1 MNGEKLSYQVC
12 VKALELMD
20 EILKEITGSWIVKLY
35 LYDNIYVCASVTDYR
50 LVIICSN
57 DAKDRR
63 SYIMDHLQFFRRDAL
78 PVTIRDDI
86 IYKYL
91 NHHMRSTRQY
101 ESTKEI
107 SASDVDPDK
116 LVFIVL

>member
-1 MNGEKLSYQVC
+1 M
-12 VKALELMD
+12 
-20 EILKEITGSWIVKLY
+20 ITHT
-35 LYDNIYVCASVTDYR
+35 YVCASVTDYR

-63 SYIMDHLQFFRRDAL
+63 SYIMDHLQFFHRDVL

-91 NHHMRSTRQY
+91 NHHMKSIREF
-101 ESTKEI
+101 ESAKEI
-107 SASDVDPDK
+107 SASDVDPGK
-116 LVFIVL
+116 LVFYIVV

>member
-20 EILKEITGSWIVKLY
+20 EILKEITGSWILSY
-35 LYDNIYVCASVTDYR
+35 IYDNTYICTSVTDYR

-57 DAKDRR
+57 DAKDKR
-63 SYIMDHLQFFRRDAL
+63 SYIMDHLQYFCRDAL
-78 PVTIRDDI
+78 AVTIKDDI

-91 NHHMRSTRQY
+91 NYHMRSIREF
-101 ESTKEI
+101 ESAKEI
-107 SASDVDPDK
+107 SASDVDPGK